1 MQAIQHPHILSKAE
15 LFRLTDSSREGL
27 SQRQAELRARSGGPN
42 RLLEEK
48 RPGIFSR
55 IAGQIMDP
63 MVLVLLAAAL
73 ISALFGEW
81 ADSAVI
87 GVVILLNSA
96 LGVYQEGRAERAI
109 EALARTAAPQAVV
122 RREGNLRRV
131 SAEQLVVGDVV
142 LLAAGDAAPADLRL
156 LDSYELRVDESSL
169 TGESHPVDKNARDM
183 PEEAQKAA
191 PSERTNMVH
200 MGSPILYGRG
210 EGMVAAIGM
219 DTQTGRIAHLLASTE
234 QQATPLQKKLAELSQ
249 KLSLAVL
256 IICGLIFI
264 ISLLTVEQHTADS
277 LLEVLMLAIS
287 LAVAAIPE
295 GLVVVVTLVLAMGMS
310 AISREQGMIR
320 RLNAVETLGSTEV
333 ICSDKTGT
341 LTENRMRVVASF
353 GLSEP
358 GLMAAALCNS
368 LPPDLE
374 QGAEQIGDPTE
385 LALARYANER
395 GFKRAELLQQRPF
408 VAELPFDSGRK
419 RMSTLHQQSQ
429 SRVQYS
435 KGAPELLLECCDRWQ
450 TENGTVAPLTAADRS
465 HILGEVQNMSRQAL
479 RVLAV
484 AYGDQQS
491 LNEQNLIFAGLLGLT
506 DPPREGVREA
516 VASATAA
523 GIRTVMTSGDSL
535 DTAAAIGRELGI
547 LRPGKRTVTGAELMA
562 MSDQELTEALP
573 EIDVFARLKPEDKLR
588 IVRCWQSLGKV
599 TSMTGDGVNDAPAL
613 KAADIGVG
621 MGISGSEV
629 SRRVAALVL
638 ADDNYATIV
647 KAVAEGR
654 RIYENIRKA
663 LQFLLSSNLAEVLAI
678 FAASLAGWHLFLPIH
693 LLWINLI
700 TDCFPAIAL
709 GLEKAEPELMRQP
722 PRSSGE
728 GVFAGGMA
736 IGIIWQ
742 GCAVAALTLL
752 SFALGNPAGLTVA
765 MTMAFVTLS
774 VGEIFHAW
782 NMRSRNRSIFSL
794 TTANP
799 YLAGA
804 MLLCICMDLLLLY
817 VPTLSGLFRIA
828 ALSGPQLLTSLLL
841 AFAIIPL
848 VELVKLKNR
857 IPAAAKEQGR

>member
-1 MQAIQHPHILSKAE
+1 MQALKHPHLLSKTELYRLAE
-15 LFRLTDSSREGL
+15 SGPEGL
-27 SQRQAELRARSGGPN
+27 SKSQAQHRAAQSGPN
-42 RLLEEK
+42 RLAEEK
-48 RPGIFSR
+48 RPNIFSR

-81 ADSAVI
+81 ADSGVI
-87 GVVILLNSA
+87 AVVILLNSA
-96 LGVYQEGRAERAI
+96 LGVYQEGRAEKAI

-122 RREGNLRRV
+122 RRDNALKRI
-131 SAEQLVVGDVV
+131 SAEELVVGDIV
-142 LLAAGDAAPADLRL
+142 LLAAGDAAPADIRL
-156 LDSYELRVDESSL
+156 LDAYELRVDESSL
-169 TGESHPVDKNARDM
+169 TGESHPVDKQPREM
-183 PEEAQKAA
+183 PEEAISAA
-191 PSERTNMVH
+191 PSERTNMVY

-210 EGMVAAIGM
+210 EGLVAAIGM

-256 IICGLIFI
+256 VICGVVFI
-264 ISLLTVEQHTADS
+264 ITLFSAELHDADT
-277 LLEVLMLAIS
+277 LLETLMLAIS

-310 AISREQGMIR
+310 AISREKGMIR
-320 RLNAVETLGSTEV
+320 RLNAVETLGATQV

-341 LTENRMRVVASF
+341 LTENRMRVVAAY

-358 GLMAAALCNS
+358 GLISAALCNS
-368 LPPDLE
+368 LPQDLN
-374 QGAEQIGDPTE
+374 QGGEQIGDPTE
-385 LALARYANER
+385 LALANYAREK
-395 GFKRAELLQQRPF
+395 GFDRARLLQQQPF

-419 RMSTLHQQSQ
+419 RMSTLHQATEG
-429 SRVQYS
+429 RRQYS
-435 KGAPELLLECCDRWQ
+435 KGAPELLLDCCDRWH
-450 TENGTVAPLTAADRS
+450 TGSGHVVPLTEEGRRQVLEAA
-465 HILGEVQNMSRQAL
+465 HGMSRQAL

-484 AYGDQQS
+484 AYSDQKT
-491 LNEQNLIFAGLLGLT
+491 LAEQNLVFAGLLGLA
-506 DPPREGVREA
+506 DPPRPGVGEA
-516 VASATAA
+516 VASAAAA

-535 DTAAAIGRELGI
+535 DTAVAIGRELGI
-547 LRPGKRTVTGAELMA
+547 LQPESLALTGKELSA

-573 EIDVFARLKPEDKLR
+573 KIQVFARLKPEDKLR
-588 IVRCWQSLGKV
+588 IVRCYQGLGQV
-599 TSMTGDGVNDAPAL
+599 TAMTGDGVNDAPAL

-722 PRSSGE
+722 PRPSEE

-736 IGIIWQ
+736 FGILWQ
-742 GCAVAALTLL
+742 GCAVAALTLIA
-752 SFALGNPAGLTVA
+752 FMLGSPHGEIVG

-774 VGEIFHAW
+774 MGEIFHAW
-782 NMRSRNRSIFSL
+782 NMRSRSHSIFSL
-794 TTANP
+794 STANP
-799 YLAGA
+799 YLTGA
-804 MLLCICMDLLLLY
+804 MLLCVCLDLLLLY
-817 VPTLSGLFRIA
+817 VPALSGLFRIT
-828 ALSGPQLLTSLLL
+828 ALSGPQLLTALLL

-857 IPAAAKEQGR
+857 LPDRGRA